1 MRRSGIAAVLGA
13 LLALL
18 SPAAPAAAWDGV
30 THGHITDLAIAQVRT
45 PELRVFL
52 QAHRDA
58 VQSGTAFP
66 DWGHGLK
73 PHGEALHA
81 QYLDAAWADL
91 QDPAVRAAAGYD
103 DLFAHYLGA
112 YAHVVEDRV
121 LDATLKKHAKAVG
134 EPDRD
139 DMENAMLGIAGEG
152 LLRWTYRPFVPDAD
166 LARIYARSGY
176 FGETRLNAQNLEP
189 VMRETMA
196 RGQSLERQLKL
207 LSFLSA
213 GYSRRAW
220 PWGAANL
227 ATAPGGYASNA
238 DAVAAGWE
246 AIWAKAHGRPAPFFV
261 FSLPADG
268 GRLPSADP
276 LDGYG
281 RITVVPA
288 QRFDV
293 RHLPPAMVT
302 LTGPA
307 GAVPVRSWP
316 YIDIPGH
323 DVDLAFQIEPEAR
336 WVAGADYRLRIAPP
350 LGAGAPL
357 AQAPAYE
364 IAFQAPSAPQFQGRA
379 RAPRPWAM
387 GLFLF
392 AIVGGTACVLFG
404 LGDLVMLALGADA
417 RPRALAVV
425 DAGLKGLAVL
435 IFAGGLWLLATDGAA
450 FIAFLRHHH

>member
-1 MRRSGIAAVLGA
+1 MKLSRIAAGLCA
-13 LLALL
+13 ALALL
-18 SPAAPAAAWDGV
+18 PAAPACAWDGV
-30 THGHITDLAIAQVRT
+30 THGHITDLAIEQVQT
-45 PELRVFL
+45 PELRRFL
-52 QAHRDA
+52 QTHRDA
-58 VQSGTAFP
+58 VQSGVAFP

-81 QYLDAAWADL
+81 QYLDAAWSDL
-91 QDPAVRAAAGYD
+91 QRPQTQAQPNHDE
-103 DLFAHYLGA
+103 LFAHYLGA

-166 LARIYARSGY
+166 FARIYERSAY
-176 FGETRLNAQNLEP
+176 FGETRLNADNLAE
-189 VMRETMA
+189 VMRDTMGRSA
-196 RGQSLERQLKL
+196 DLERQLKL

-227 ATAPGGYASNA
+227 ATAPGGYQSNA
-238 DAVAAGWE
+238 RAVAAGWE
-246 AIWAKAHGRPAPFFV
+246 AIWAQAHGRPAPFFV
-261 FSLPADG
+261 FSIPADG
-268 GRLPSADP
+268 GRLPSAEA

-281 RITVVPA
+281 RITVVTA

-293 RHLPPAMVT
+293 RDLTPDMVT

-307 GAVPVRSWP
+307 GPAPVRIWP

-323 DVDLAFQIEPEAR
+323 DVDLAFQIEAASP
-336 WVAGADYRLRIAPP
+336 WIAGAGYRLRIAPGP
-350 LGAGAPL
+350 GAGAPL
-357 AQAPAYE
+357 ADAPAYE
-364 IAFQAPSAPQFQGRA
+364 IAFQAPTEPQFQDRA
-379 RAPRPWAM
+379 HARRPWAM

-392 AIVGGTACVLFG
+392 AIVGGAAGVLFG
-404 LGDLVMLALGADA
+404 LGDLAMLAVAA
-417 RPRALAVV
+417 ERRPRAL
-425 DAGLKGLAVL
+425 DALDIGLKAVAVL
-435 IFAGGLWLLATDGAA
+435 IFAGGLWLLVTDGAA
-450 FIAFLRHHH
+450 FIEFLRRHH